1 MAKRPDS
8 HITGSKAVHHILD
21 NLIPE
26 EWVSNE
32 TQLDYGLDLFVEIV
46 TNNQTTGNHFF
57 IQSKGTK
64 EDMVDG
70 KITYS
75 LSMERIIDYNKMVL
89 PILLVYYSTSRQTF
103 WGRWMNAVYDTLTET
118 EKKKQSISLVFT
130 ELNEIDTTYL
140 RKIGPFVSMEL
151 TRQIA
156 VDVATIPTAFIGFN
170 KQIEFLC
177 TQYLKESIEFRAP
190 LSPERIL
197 VDYQGDLETGNISIK
212 SEQLE
217 IKTVAHDVDSTFQ
230 YMLNPNWQMTPP
242 VAQNVILSLALYA
255 SKIATKSQGFILNF
269 ITPSF
274 IKIVPTQFW
283 QYFMMSMQIDG
294 STNLSKFL
302 QSCIDAGNQ
311 DIITS
316 VEARLFLESKA
327 ECKTPYRYLLQEL
340 LKVETDNQQKGHL
353 CYNLANNL
361 RTTDIRKSAE
371 LYLAAI
377 RYFPTY
383 RACFYWWQEFAGVL
397 FLTHHYL
404 FAELFYKKAREI
416 NKTACRQDLSLLI
429 ADCLLWQGKYEEAFS
444 EINQQID
451 IGMSTENQLSANLNL
466 KLIIAG
472 QLIKEAKK
480 TFRNMDWFNEGVSFS
495 QGGNYLKALDSFLY
509 AWLFDNRDIEAMSNA
524 FICAVNSKEDIMGAQ
539 IILAMKEQYGIDAY
553 NSIVSTLVTKN
564 MDVDKKNILERL
576 KQFFITDEKTNLT
589 E

>member
-156 VDVATIPTAFIGFN
+156 VDVATIPTAFMGFN

-377 RYFPTY
+377 RYIPTY

-416 NKTACRQDLSLLI
+416 NKTACRQDFSLLI

-480 TFRNMDWFNEGVSFS
+480 TFRNMDWFNEGVSFL